1 MRFIILS
8 ILGLTLLCS
17 CDQITIDNNRQNRA
31 QSEKHN
37 LKKYENFK
45 LLYSYAGLGSG
56 MGSIQPTFSATGADY
71 VYSLEQNSSF
81 TGEFQKKP
89 EFICKGKLRESS
101 IDSIVNL
108 VKDIKDTL
116 IYKTNTGIMSGGIH
130 VISIKNDK
138 INITF
143 RLHNASDPIAQ
154 KIVDIVNSNIPNDKK
169 RLWLFGVPNEK

>member
-1 MRFIILS
+1 MTIQLTSLFAILT
-8 ILGLTLLCS
+8 ICLTNCG
-17 CDQITIDNNRQNRA
+17 QNRA

-45 LLYSYAGLGSG
+45 LEYSYAGLGSG
-56 MGSIQPTFSATGADY
+56 MGSMQPTFSATGADY
-71 VYSLEQNSSF
+71 VYSLEQNSSLS
-81 TGEFQKKP
+81 GEFKKKL
-89 EFICKGKLRESS
+89 EIFYKGKLRESS

-108 VKDIKDTL
+108 VKNIKDTL
-116 IYKTNTGIMSGGIH
+116 IYKTNSGIMSGGIH
-130 VISIKNDK
+130 VISIKKDK